1 LVAGN
6 GIQAKSLVH
15 HPVALIDLAPTIL
28 EWAGIE
34 SETLQ
39 MDGQSFAGR
48 LRAQNDDQV
57 EERQILIEYWGEGSV
72 ETYSPECP
80 WSKYDKLNVR
90 IDFGD
95 SLLKEID

>member
-39 MDGQSFAGR
+39 MDGQSFAGL

-72 ETYSPECP
+72 ETYNPECP
-80 WSKYDKLNVR
+80 WSKDDKLNVR
-90 IDFGD
+90 IDFVD
-95 SLLKEID
+95 SLLTTN